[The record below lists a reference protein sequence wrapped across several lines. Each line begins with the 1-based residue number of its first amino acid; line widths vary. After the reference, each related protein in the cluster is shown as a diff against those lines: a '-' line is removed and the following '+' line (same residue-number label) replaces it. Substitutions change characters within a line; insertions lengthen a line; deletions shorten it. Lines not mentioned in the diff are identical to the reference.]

1 MNLDLAG
8 KKALVTGGTHG
19 IGKAIS
25 EALALEGVSVAFLSR
40 SDRNL
45 KEQSEFHERIGN
57 EFIAL
62 KCDVLKSSD
71 IEDSWSKIENQ
82 WGGVDIVVN
91 NVGGGGRWGSEDITK
106 TPLSTWNEVIQKN
119 FGVATQLTNM
129 ALPSMINNRWGRV
142 ITITSIFGNYIGGR
156 PWFNVAKVAQTT
168 LMKNFA
174 SQAQFVRNG
183 ITFNCVAPGA
193 ILIPDTGW
201 TKMQAEKPDE
211 YKQFID
217 SLPLGRMGMPQ
228 EVADLVLFLSSD
240 KSKLINGASIVID
253 GGETSNLF

>member
-19 IGKAIS
+19 VGKAIS
-25 EALALEGVSVAFLSR
+25 ESLAMEGVSVAFLSR
-40 SDRNL
+40 SDINL
-45 KEQSEFHERIGN
+45 REQSEFHQQIGN

-62 KCDVLKSSD
+62 KCDVLNPSEIESS
-71 IEDSWSKIENQ
+71 WTKIKNQ

-91 NVGGGGRWGSEDITK
+91 NVGGGGRWGFEDITK
-106 TPLSTWNEVIQKN
+106 TPLNTWNEVMQKN
-119 FGVATQLTNM
+119 FGVATHLTNL
-129 ALPSMINNRWGRV
+129 ALPFMIEKQWGRV
-142 ITITSIFGNYIGGR
+142 ITITSIFGNYVGGR
-156 PWFNVAKVAQTT
+156 PWFNVAKVAQTA
-168 LMKNFA
+168 LMKNLA
-174 SQAQFVRNG
+174 SQVQFARNG
-183 ITFNCVAPGA
+183 ITFNCIAPGA

-201 TKMQAEKPDE
+201 TKMQVENPEE

-217 SLPLGRMGMPQ
+217 SLPLGRMGMPE